1 MNRRIVLIDE
11 IETPDYMSYF
21 GIGLGNEIYTIQ
33 TLKNFDEPTRMNA
46 LQLGEGDAVML
57 VGSEPFNYLR
67 EFYHYGVRSENY
79 YDCSE
84 LPRLSMDGGAFAK
97 VIVDFPTEDVI
108 KEFMDP
114 SFCDVPDYSWFKSD
128 IIHTYERACAFLD
141 WIESLPE
148 DEDLGF
154 DYEGSGF
161 PLDKWYELSGFSLCN
176 IQFGAFVSLTDIRH
190 ELGVPDTETS
200 TDERY
205 NALRKRLAGI
215 LYKRMTHLFVYNM
228 QYEYQASHRLL
239 YYVDLYDLCD
249 VSAINTITGHH
260 LKKYS
265 LKWSGQLYLR
275 AKVWDAEFDYLS
287 DLIDKML
294 FMEVGKL
301 KKDKKKV
308 LKVDKTNFESTP
320 EWAEICKRYPQYIDE
335 FRSLILE
342 YWGNAFMCIP
352 SDILGKYCNLDAFYT
367 LLIYKSQ
374 EGNYSKECFDT
385 FFDNTR
391 LATRLANGLY
401 IDEVYRK
408 AYDIYAQK
416 QMAYGITYCTLARC
430 WIKMEKHKTKMAD
443 ISKYHPVAVKLLQ
456 DNKFFQGNSLEIV
469 KYILSSNID
478 TTDSTSTGL
487 DEGSLALT
495 YGFDFANA
503 LVDAVK
509 TRMKEIKMKT
519 KLDAGVIRKKK
530 LLGLLAEDIKP
541 MIGLDKMKIGEKH
554 IELEKYLYYK
564 RNYDEVK
571 KVSERQLTDINNI
584 PEKVYAFGR
593 EMGILEYAGYL
604 SDNLFR
610 CTSPEENDEI
620 VYELMELYKPQT
632 CFLAALHDSS
642 QQLPETE
649 KFYSSRG
656 IIRPEDGFA
665 EWMSEFNQFYPNCT
679 ASRPNWRGEV
689 KYTSSWHSTLYPDKA
704 FTLAIDHSKSMKT
717 SKKITKSGTTTIYS
731 LSDRAKEM
739 WSDFAGWKSQVDFFP
754 ELKNEWRE
762 YEKGFDPSDFGNDFF
777 FMRKFVLNYLL
788 FKKYS
793 KVQTTYVGDS
803 GMLRKT
809 SRWVMVDKNHI
820 PIREADPGEP
830 GAVEKLFIHYECQT
844 KSSKR
849 WSSPFHTI
857 ISHSD
862 LKNAITVPPLIK
874 EDGTIVYG
882 GSDFMMTYFDI
893 DKTVSFTSD
902 SECKTYYMLERLKVF
917 SRS

>member
-11 IETPDYMSYF
+11 NETPNYMSYF

-33 TLKNFDEPTRMNA
+33 KLKEEDELVR
-46 LQLGEGDAVML
+46 LGILNISDGDAIML
-57 VGSEPFNYLR
+57 VGSEPFNYLK

-84 LPRLSMDGGAFAK
+84 LPRLSIAGGAFAK
-97 VIVDFPTEDVI
+97 VIVDFPTQEVI
-108 KEFMDP
+108 NNFMSQEF
-114 SFCDVPDYSWFKSD
+114 CEVPDFSWFKSD
-128 IIHTYERACAFLD
+128 IIHNYDRALAFLD

-148 DEDLGF
+148 DEKLGF

-161 PLDKWYELSGFSLCN
+161 PLDIWYELSGFSLCN
-176 IQFGAFVSLTDIRH
+176 IQFGAFISLTDIRH
-190 ELGVPDTETS
+190 ELGVKDTETS

-205 NALRKRLAGI
+205 NYLRKRLAEV
-215 LYKRMTHLFVYNM
+215 LYKRMAHIMVYNM

-249 VSAINTITGHH
+249 VSAINVITGHH

-265 LKWSGQLYLR
+265 LKWSGQLYLK
-275 AKVWDAEFDYLS
+275 AKVWDHEFDLLS
-287 DLIDKML
+287 DLIDRML
-294 FMEVGKL
+294 FTEVGKL
-301 KKDKKKV
+301 KRDKKKV
-308 LKVDKTNFESTP
+308 LKVDKTNFEQTQ
-320 EWAEICKRYPQYIDE
+320 EWAEICKMYPSYVDE

-342 YWGNAFMCIP
+342 YWGNPFMCIP

-374 EGNYSKECFDT
+374 ESNYSKECFDT
-385 FFDNTR
+385 FFDNAR

-408 AYDIYAQK
+408 TYDIYAQK

-430 WIKMEKHKTKMAD
+430 WIKMEKHKAKMAD
-443 ISKYHPVAVKLLQ
+443 ISKYNPVAQKLLG
-456 DNKFFQGNSLEIV
+456 DSKFFQGNALEIV
-469 KYILSSNID
+469 KYLLSSNID
-478 TTDSTSTGL
+478 YTDSTDTGL
-487 DEGSLALT
+487 DEGTLAMT
-495 YGFDFANA
+495 YGFSFASS
-503 LVDAVK
+503 LVDQVK
-509 TRMKEIKMKT
+509 IRMKEIKMKG
-519 KLDAGVIRKKK
+519 KIDDGIIRKKK
-530 LLGLLAEDIKP
+530 LLGLLATDIVP
-541 MIGLDKMKIGEKH
+541 LLGLDKIKLGEKH
-554 IELEKYLYYK
+554 NELEKYLYYK

-571 KVSERQLTDINNI
+571 KVSEHQITDINNV
-584 PEKVYAFGR
+584 PDKVYAFGQN
-593 EMGILEYAGYL
+593 MDILDYAKYL

-620 VYELMELYKPQT
+620 IYELMSLYKPQT

-656 IIRPEDGFA
+656 ITKPEDGFM
-665 EWMSEFNQFYPNCT
+665 EWISEFNQFYPNCT
-679 ASRPNWRGEV
+679 SSKPNWKGEV
-689 KYTSSWHSTLYPDKA
+689 KYNSTWHSSLYPDKA
-704 FTLAIDHSKSMKT
+704 FTLAIDHSNSMKT
-717 SKKITKSGTTTIYS
+717 SKKVTKSGTTTLYN

-739 WSDFAGWKSQVDFFP
+739 WSDFAGWRSQVDFFP
-754 ELKNEWRE
+754 ALKSDYTE
-762 YEKGFDPSDFGNDFF
+762 YSKPFDPSDFINDFF

-793 KVQTTYVGDS
+793 KVQTTYVGDT

-809 SRWVMVDKNHI
+809 SKWVLVDDKHI
-820 PIREADPGEP
+820 PIREARPDEP

-862 LKNAITVPPLIK
+862 LKNAIALPPTINP
-874 EDGTIVYG
+874 DGSWNYG
-882 GSDFMMTYFDI
+882 GGDFLMTYFDI
-893 DKTVSFTSD
+893 KRKKKKISIP
-902 SECKTYYMLERLKVF
+902 
-917 SRS
+917 